1 MIRREYDTPSGT
13 IVYWV
18 NELLSNGGR
27 TGAGRDTS
35 PTLVFL
41 PGLTAD
47 HRLFDGQVAHFE
59 GRRPLLVWDAPG
71 HAASRPFALDF
82 DLPQKARWLRGIL
95 AAEGVA
101 RPILV
106 GQSMGGY
113 VAQVFAELFPG
124 QMAGFISIDSAPLQR
139 SYVTD
144 WELWLLARME
154 PVYRAY
160 PRGLLL
166 RQGANGASETPE
178 GRALMRSFMETYEP
192 REFAALAGHGY
203 RMLADAYAADLPY
216 ALACPVRLVCGMRD
230 HAGSTR
236 RYNRAW
242 ADETGYPITW
252 IAGAGHNSCVDK
264 PAEVNAVIEDL
275 LDELSE

>member
-1 MIRREYDTPSGT
+1 MNRCEFETPSGT

-18 NELLSNGGR
+18 NDLLANGR
-27 TGAGRDTS
+27 GADS
-35 PTLVFL
+35 PTLVLL

-59 GRRPLLVWDAPG
+59 GRVPLLVWDAPG

-82 DLPQKARWLRGIL
+82 DLSQKARWLHGIL
-95 AAEGVA
+95 AHEGVA
-101 RPILV
+101 RPVIV

-113 VAQVFAELFPG
+113 VGQVFAELFPG
-124 QMAGFISIDSAPLQR
+124 ELAGFVAIDSAPLQR
-139 SYVTD
+139 EYVST
-144 WELWLLARME
+144 WEIRLLARME
-154 PVYRAY
+154 PVYKHY
-160 PRGLLL
+160 PWKTLL
-166 RQGANGASETPE
+166 RQGANGVAETE
-178 GRALMRSFMETYEP
+178 AGRAQMRSFMETYEP

-216 ALACPVRLVCGMRD
+216 ALGCPVQLICGEHD
-230 HAGSTR
+230 NAGSTK

-242 ADETGYPITW
+242 AAKTGYPMTW

-264 PAEVNAVIEDL
+264 PAEINAVIERL
-275 LDELSE
+275 LDDVNEA

>member
-1 MIRREYDTPSGT
+1 MLRREYATPSGT

-18 NELLSNGGR
+18 NDLLADGG
-27 TGAGRDTS
+27 GETS
-35 PTLVFL
+35 PTPVLL

-47 HRLFDGQVAHFE
+47 HRLFDGQVVHFE
-59 GRRPLLVWDAPG
+59 GRVPLLVWDAPG
-71 HAASRPFALDF
+71 HAASRPFTLDF
-82 DLPQKARWLRGIL
+82 DLPQKARWLHGIL
-95 AAEGVA
+95 EREGVA
-101 RPILV
+101 RPVII

-124 QMAGFISIDSAPLQR
+124 ELAGFISIDSAPLQR
-139 SYVTD
+139 EYVTD

-154 PVYRAY
+154 PVYRYY
-160 PRGLLL
+160 PWKTLL

-178 GRALMRSFMETYEP
+178 GRAQMRSFMETYEP

-216 ALACPVRLVCGMRD
+216 APGCPVHLICGMRD
-230 HAGSTR
+230 KAGSTK

-242 ADETGYPITW
+242 AEKTGYPITW
-252 IAGAGHNSCVDK
+252 IAGAGHNSCVDD
-264 PAEVNAVIEDL
+264 PDEVNRVIENF
-275 LDELSE
+275 LDELP